1 MTAEKI
7 GIDRDNYLSI
17 LKNFKD
23 QQIIKVISGIRR
35 CGKSTLLE
43 IYQDYLINNGVSKN
57 QIISINFENADY
69 EELQDRKKLYEYI
82 KSKLV
87 KGKKTYIFLD
97 EIQNVYEFEKT
108 VDSLFINKEVDLYIT
123 GSNAYLLSSELATLL
138 TGRYIEI
145 KMLPL
150 SFKEYIS
157 AFDAQTDISRKF
169 RDYLRYSSFP
179 QAVELYKINPENIN
193 MFLDGIYNTILFKDV
208 MQRKGITDKNLLERI
223 TKYLYDN
230 IGNRTSIK
238 SIVNNIEGLEKNSSY
253 NTISNYINALLDS
266 YLIFRANRY
275 DIKGKEYLKTQE
287 KYYAIDIGLRYYMLG
302 QNSGKDM
309 GHILENVVYLELL
322 RRGYKVYIGK
332 LDELE
337 VDFVAKKTDN
347 TVYYQVAL
355 TTRSESDNENK
366 ILDRELTPLKKIN
379 DNYPKYILTL
389 DDDLDADFEG
399 IKKRNVLDWLLEEKD

>member
-7 GIDRDNYLSI
+7 RIDRDNYLSI

-108 VDSLFINKEVDLYIT
+108 VNSLFINKEVDLYIT

-169 RDYLRYSSFP
+169 RDHLRYSSFP

-193 MFLDGIYNTILFKDV
+193 MFLNGIYNTILFKDV

-230 IGNRTSIK
+230 ICNKTSIK
-238 SIVNNIEGLEKNSSY
+238 TITDNIEGLEKNSSY

-309 GHILENVVYLELL
+309 GHILENVVYLEL
-322 RRGYKVYIGK
+322 
-332 LDELE
+332 
-337 VDFVAKKTDN
+337 
-347 TVYYQVAL
+347 
-355 TTRSESDNENK
+355 
-366 ILDRELTPLKKIN
+366 
-379 DNYPKYILTL
+379 
-389 DDDLDADFEG
+389 
-399 IKKRNVLDWLLEEKD
+399 KRCMKQYL